1 METTWSHYRLER
13 DPIGVGSFSKVYRA
27 RDMRSGETV
36 AIKKVPFST
45 FSNTLKKRVY
55 SELFILQTIDHPNL
69 VRLLDFEF
77 ADTHLMMIFE
87 YCEGTFSTI
96 LGTLS
101 EDDMKPIVKQ
111 ICEGIAYL
119 HGKQIM
125 HRDLKPDN
133 ILLKNGIPKICDFG
147 FSAVLK
153 STTDMHS
160 TVCGTPLYMSPENL
174 AFDAHT
180 MSSDIWSLGILFY
193 TCAFGKH
200 PWRAGTSIE
209 GYKKQ
214 LQTRLLFPVH
224 RAFSDTFVDLVGK
237 MLQRDKELRPSIHA
251 VLQHTWFEEPQA
263 SIKPNYFSSPP
274 PSPPITIPFQKYRS
288 EKSLLQSSIDILKRY
303 ISL

>member
-1 METTWSHYRLER
+1 
-13 DPIGVGSFSKVYRA
+13 
-27 RDMRSGETV
+27 MRNGETV
-36 AIKKVPFST
+36 AIKKIPFST

-55 SELFILQTIDHPNL
+55 SELFILQSTDHPNL

-87 YCEGTFSTI
+87 DCEGTFTTL

-101 EDDMKPIVKQ
+101 EEDMKPLVKQ

-119 HGKQIM
+119 HAKQFR
-125 HRDLKPDN
+125 HRDLKPVT

-147 FSAVLK
+147 FSAILK

-160 TVCGTPLYMSPENL
+160 TICGTPLYMSPENL
-174 AFDAHT
+174 SFDAHT

-200 PWRAGTSIE
+200 PWKHTKSIE
-209 GYKKQ
+209 SYKQ
-214 LQTRLLFPVH
+214 QIQTRLLFPIH
-224 RAFSDTFVDLVGK
+224 HSFSDAFVDLVGK
-237 MLQRDKELRPSIHA
+237 MLVRDHQLRPSIHA
-251 VLQHTWFEEPQA
+251 VLQHLWFSVPPTE
-263 SIKPNYFSSPP
+263 IKPNYFSQ
-274 PSPPITIPFQKYRS
+274 PSPSAPITIPLQKYRS
-288 EKSLLQSSIDILKRY
+288 HEKSFFQSSVDILKRY